1 MQVQNLTLEKG
12 RIKINL
18 MTIPMGDDLCIII
31 TGGDKSH
38 IGCVTL
44 SIPRP
49 GLADPGVTSST
60 TSALNLTGH
69 KDDEAARYVS
79 HLLSSHLNKNV
90 AVICGIHVN
99 NITADEIKITFD
111 LIKRLT
117 DILIKEHYSIV

>member
-1 MQVQNLTLEKG
+1 VQVQNLSLEKG

-18 MTIPMGDDLCIII
+18 MVIPMGDDLCITI

-49 GLADPGVTSST
+49 GLADPGVTRAT
-60 TSALNLTGH
+60 TSTLNITGH

-90 AVICGIHVN
+90 VVICGIHVN
-99 NITADEIKITFD
+99 NITTEEIKITFD
-111 LIKRLT
+111 LLERLT
-117 DILIKEHYSIV
+117 DTVIKEHNG